1 MIEPSSHA
9 PGRDVKAVVL
19 AAGPGR
25 RLGPLTRELPKTLLP
40 LGVGGT
46 ILDLVLANL
55 ASVGVEE
62 VAVVTGFAAERVDEL
77 TPQLEERHGVRLL
90 PIFNDHA
97 EEWNNA
103 HSLWLAR
110 EAFADGALLV
120 NGDTVHPPSV
130 ETTLLGAQSDGLVL
144 AVDSSKPPDDEAMKV
159 SVRADG
165 AVERINKQLEG
176 ADGEYIGVALI
187 GPDAAA
193 PLVDALE
200 ATWRR
205 DPSLYYED
213 GFQELVDRG
222 ETVSTAPI
230 GSVDW
235 VEVDDDAD
243 LARAREIAWRF

>member
-40 LGVGGT
+40 LGESGT

-62 VAVVTGFAAERVDEL
+62 LVPA
-77 TPQLEERHGVRLL
+77 LEERHGLRLS
-90 PIFNDHA
+90 PVFNEKA
-97 EEWNNA
+97 EDWNNA

-120 NGDTVHPPSV
+120 NGDTVHPVSV
-130 ETTLLGAQSDGLVL
+130 ETALLAEQDDGLVL
-144 AVDSSKPPDDEAMKV
+144 AVDSSRPPGQEAMKV
-159 SVRADG
+159 GLGGDG
-165 AVERINKQLEG
+165 AVERISKGLAE

-187 GPDAAA
+187 GPAAAA
-193 PLVDALE
+193 PLADALE

-213 GFQELVDRG
+213 GFQELVARG
-222 ETVSTAPI
+222 ETVRTAPI
-230 GSVDW
+230 GAVDW
-235 VEVDDDAD
+235 VEVDDDCD
-243 LARAREIAWRF
+243 LARAREIAWRY